1 MTSVQTESHSLPVI
15 RGTGLDSAGWTAV
28 VRDAAGLGLATAGT
42 GAEPLDTPAPSAS
55 VLVLASVGDDAVPK
69 ALAQGYSFG
78 QTAGLDP
85 LWLQRLATEAAAG
98 THIGWCLSTG
108 DMVRE
113 RVTPWL
119 LDHLVAT
126 GVLGEQMRGDCDL
139 LLTEAI
145 ANASLHG
152 NLRIAAPTDPFD
164 PALARRGVGVFAT
177 VDDNSLWWRVWQEG
191 DGSPDAEAKLEAL
204 LGGAMPDLENPGGRG
219 LFIVSRMAQA
229 VRFEDAGRCLAMR
242 VSRV

>member
-1 MTSVQTESHSLPVI
+1 MQTDQQPLPVI
-15 RGTGLDSAGWTAV
+15 RGAGLDSAAWAAV
-28 VRDAAGLGLATAGT
+28 GRDAAGLGLTTAGS
-42 GAEPLDTPAPSAS
+42 GAEPLDTPMAALSL
-55 VLVLASVGDDAVPK
+55 LVLPGVADDAVPK
-69 ALAQGYSFG
+69 ALAQGYRFG
-78 QTAGLDP
+78 QVAGLDRQ
-85 LWLQRLATEAAAG
+85 WMERVAGQAASGA
-98 THIGWCLSTG
+98 HIGWCLSTS

-119 LDHLVAT
+119 LDHLVASE
-126 GVLGEQMRGDCDL
+126 VLSEQMRGDCDL

-152 NLRIAAPTDPFD
+152 NLRIAAPTDPFE
-164 PALARRGVGVFAT
+164 PELAKRGVGVFAT
-177 VDDNSLWWRVWQEG
+177 IDGNSLWWRVWQEG
-191 DGSPDAEAKLEAL
+191 EGSPDAEAKLQAL